1 MGSSYRDE
9 KWCCTARTAIPTIIC
24 NAVELAILNK
34 TVPDRNASLGG
45 EERARRFADQPELMK
60 EWSSWGGK
68 AVLEKYG
75 REHFAEIRKLRQDYP
90 RHCPDPP
97 EAKRFRRSIAAQGN
111 GRKGGLVRAEL
122 YGADHRR
129 EWGRLGGLATKNL
142 YGSDFFRTIRQRRT
156 TYYKGYMT
164 KKTKIRLRTEAL
176 KNAKAEENWAIAEL
190 WRAVARQW
198 KS

>member
-75 REHFAEIRKLRQDYP
+75 REHFAEIRKLRQNI
-90 RHCPDPP
+90 R
-97 EAKRFRRSIAAQGN
+97 AIAPTLLRQN
-111 GRKGGLVRAEL
+111 GSDDQSR
-122 YGADHRR
+122 RR
-129 EWGRLGGLATKNL
+129 ETA
-142 YGSDFFRTIRQRRT
+142 
-156 TYYKGYMT
+156 
-164 KKTKIRLRTEAL
+164 A
-176 KNAKAEENWAIAEL
+176 
-190 WRAVARQW
+190 RAG
-198 KS
+198 